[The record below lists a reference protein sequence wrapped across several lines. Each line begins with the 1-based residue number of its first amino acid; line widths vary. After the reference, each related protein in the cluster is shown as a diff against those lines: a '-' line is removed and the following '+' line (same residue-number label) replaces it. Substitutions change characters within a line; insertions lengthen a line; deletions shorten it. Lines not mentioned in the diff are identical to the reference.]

1 MRINV
6 SFLSHLTVS
15 SRRNERRKMM
25 GRLQGAAAVAT
36 VATEHYS
43 NIHDASI
50 RPLPV
55 LKSYCETLYCGEKRM
70 RG

>member
-1 MRINV
+1 
-6 SFLSHLTVS
+6 
-15 SRRNERRKMM
+15 MM
-25 GRLQGAAAVAT
+25 GRLQEAAAVAT

-55 LKSYCETLYCGEKRM
+55 LKSYCETLYCGEKKNERIIF
-70 RG
+70 GW